1 MISKEGI
8 TVEACNRMVKL
19 DSFLKECSRLHPPAA
34 GMPVYVTRI
43 LFGITHTNLSQ
54 FLPTASVS
62 SLLSFQMV
70 SPPFIGYRHAF
81 PLFNDMYLLSVFFEM
96 RDITLGFSLTPYFW
110 KLLGTVLKTG
120 SHVGVPSG
128 WIHRSS
134 KTYEDPDHF
143 DCYRFVKS
151 AAAGAKNTRFTDL
164 SPDYLVFGMGV
175 HAW

>member
-1 MISKEGI
+1 MFSKEGI
-8 TVEACNRMVKL
+8 TVEACNQMVKL

-70 SPPFIGYRHAF
+70 SSFFIGYRHVF
-81 PLFNDMYLLSVFFEM
+81 PLLNDMHLFSVFVKM
-96 RDITLGFSLTPYFW
+96 RDITLGCSLTPYFW
-110 KLLGTVLKTG
+110 KFLGIVLRAG

-134 KTYEDPDHF
+134 KTYENPDHF
-143 DCYRFVKS
+143 DGYRFVKS
-151 AAAGAKNTRFTDL
+151 AAAGATNTRFTDL

>member
-43 LFGITHTNLSQ
+43 LFGITHPNLSQ

-70 SPPFIGYRHAF
+70 SPPFIGYRHVF
-81 PLFNDMYLLSVFFEM
+81 PLFNDMSLLSVFFEM

-110 KLLGTVLKTG
+110 K
-120 SHVGVPSG
+120 
-128 WIHRSS
+128 
-134 KTYEDPDHF
+134 F
-143 DCYRFVKS
+143 
-151 AAAGAKNTRFTDL
+151 
-164 SPDYLVFGMGV
+164 
-175 HAW
+175 